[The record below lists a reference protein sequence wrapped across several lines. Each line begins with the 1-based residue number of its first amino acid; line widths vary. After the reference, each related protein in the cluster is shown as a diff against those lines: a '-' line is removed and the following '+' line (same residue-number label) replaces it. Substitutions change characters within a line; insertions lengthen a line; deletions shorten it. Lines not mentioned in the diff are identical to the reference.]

1 MLITNLKIAEYLVK
15 KWEFIVAIKKR
26 KKIVRTKMMLEK
38 KMFAETYT
46 FKIMFAE
53 ENFSYPPPHPP
64 EK

>member
-1 MLITNLKIAEYLVK
+1 ME
-15 KWEFIVAIKKR
+15 
-26 KKIVRTKMMLEK
+26 KKIVRTKIMLEK
-38 KMFAETYT
+38 KMFAETYM